1 MQIQILG
8 PGCPNC
14 NKLFALVE
22 ETATKAGVEFTLEKV
37 TDINRIITMGVI
49 TPPALVVDGE
59 VKCSGRIPT
68 AEQIAAYFKK

>member
-1 MQIQILG
+1 MLIQILG

-14 NKLFALVE
+14 NKLAALVE
-22 ETATKAGVEFTLEKV
+22 ETATKEGVDFTLEKV

-49 TPPALVVDGE
+49 TPPALVVDGQ

-68 AEQIAAYFKK
+68 AEQIAAFLKN